1 MLQQV
6 RVGGCSCVGNSMVR
20 GMVIYDALRAVH
32 RDKIR
37 LIGLPRIDFRRALE
51 FCKTLRLEIPFFR
64 LFGLVLRDTG
74 LTRVLAAVEPE
85 T

>member
-20 GMVIYDALRAVH
+20 GMVIYDALRAAH

-37 LIGLPRIDFRRALE
+37 LIGLPRIHIRRGTELSKSLCRKIPIFRFLG
-51 FCKTLRLEIPFFR
+51 P
-64 LFGLVLRDTG
+64 VLRDTG
-74 LTRVLAAVEPE
+74 LTRVLAEVEPE